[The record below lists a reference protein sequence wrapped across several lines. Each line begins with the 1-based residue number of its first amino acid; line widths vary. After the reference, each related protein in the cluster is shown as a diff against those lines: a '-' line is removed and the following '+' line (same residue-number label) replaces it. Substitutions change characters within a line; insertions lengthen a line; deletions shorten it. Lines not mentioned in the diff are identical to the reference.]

1 MKRVLLAVAVMGV
14 ACAASAC
21 AGKMQPAAKAASV
34 QQTCVASGDDVRLL
48 QSTTVLGARP
58 LYSHVITG
66 KNDSEERVT
75 GAQLVVRPPDGV
87 SADRLARVLT
97 CHSAQALLGQVD
109 TARLADDPYW
119 LPDAWLDIDVK
130 SEAGNLV
137 VVLRADNVP
146 DGLKV
151 LHRATAFTESQHKAV
166 GP

>member
-1 MKRVLLAVAVMGV
+1 MKSILMAVAVVGV

-21 AGKMQPAAKAASV
+21 AGKIQPAAKAASV
-34 QQTCVASGDDVRLL
+34 QQTCTASGDDVRLL

-75 GAQLVVRPPDGV
+75 GAQLVVRAPDGV
-87 SADRLARVLT
+87 SSERLARVLT

-109 TARLADDPYW
+109 TTRFAADPYW

-130 SEAGNLV
+130 SENGNFT

-151 LHRATAFTESQHKAV
+151 LHRATAFAESQRRALD
-166 GP
+166 P